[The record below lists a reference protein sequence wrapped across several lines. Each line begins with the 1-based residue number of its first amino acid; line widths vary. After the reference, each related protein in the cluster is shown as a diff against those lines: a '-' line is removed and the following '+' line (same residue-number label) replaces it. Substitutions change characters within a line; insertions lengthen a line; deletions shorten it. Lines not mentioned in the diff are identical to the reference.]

1 MDLYTRVSSCDRSTQ
16 KHRSH
21 KALGVMLRRANLL
34 RLKSRALRR
43 GVWFRVLS
51 RIDRV
56 LVDLTVNVVDGVHGF
71 RLAKA
76 LWSVVKKLEA
86 ALENR
91 VLRAVNEVGY
101 DLAGKLS
108 LLAQK
113 WGNRSAKDW
122 AHDRSFARFLA
133 IVRINDPGASGS

>member
-1 MDLYTRVSSCDRSTQ
+1 MGEQHRKNFFGVIHSGTLGRRDLV
-16 KHRSH
+16 
-21 KALGVMLRRANLL
+21 
-34 RLKSRALRR
+34 RLKMKAVRTGIWTRALNRM
-43 GVWFRVLS
+43 
-51 RIDRV
+51 DRA
-56 LVDLTVNVVDGVHGF
+56 LVDLTVSVVNVVHGF
-71 RLAKA
+71 RLAEA

-91 VLRAVNEVGY
+91 VLRAVEEVGY

-122 AHDRSFARFLA
+122 AEDRSFARFLA

>member
-21 KALGVMLRRANLL
+21 KAFSVILRRANLL
-34 RLKSRALRR
+34 RLKSRALRC

-71 RLAKA
+71 KLAKA
-76 LWSVVKKLEA
+76 LWSVMKKLEDA
-86 ALENR
+86 FESRILHMTR
-91 VLRAVNEVGY
+91 TVGSPRARG
-101 DLAGKLS
+101 LS

-113 WGNRSAKDW
+113 WGNRLAGKWVLDE
-122 AHDRSFARFLA
+122 SFARFLA
-133 IVRINDPGASGS
+133 VMYVNGLGELGK

>member
-1 MDLYTRVSSCDRSTQ
+1 MGEQHRKNFFGVIYSGTLGRRDLV
-16 KHRSH
+16 
-21 KALGVMLRRANLL
+21 
-34 RLKSRALRR
+34 RLKMKAVRTGIWTRALNRM
-43 GVWFRVLS
+43 
-51 RIDRV
+51 DRA
-56 LVDLTVNVVDGVHGF
+56 LVDLTVNVVDVVHGF
-71 RLAKA
+71 RLAEA

-91 VLRAVNEVGY
+91 VLRAVEEVGY

-122 AHDRSFARFLA
+122 AEDRSFARFLA